1 MVMDRYRRQVST
13 GGCHCDFI
21 NRRRVRKRPRGNGN
35 GMGNVARVAVPAIDR
50 RSLQCLET
58 HFVSPDVYRR
68 DDVAQ
73 RQARLA
79 QVVSA
84 QIIPTLLHLHA
95 EVVPEAPP
103 IEHVVEALAPTSS
116 DISGLADIVLG
127 NDLEA
132 AVAYVLVLR
141 DRGLSMESLFIELL
155 EPTARYLGHLW
166 DNDECDFIDVTLGV
180 VRLQK
185 LLATFNDSYMLPGL
199 DMRRHVLLA
208 VTPGDQHDFGAT
220 MVKRFLMAAGWS
232 VQSAFN
238 ETAAEIACAARTFWF
253 AVAGLTVGSERSLS
267 ALSETIALIRQQ
279 SLNPAIGVMVGG
291 PIFTANPALAVEVGA
306 DGTAASAPTAVLMA
320 QKLFDLMELRS
331 AA

>member
-1 MVMDRYRRQVST
+1 VS
-13 GGCHCDFI
+13 G
-21 NRRRVRKRPRGNGN
+21 
-35 GMGNVARVAVPAIDR
+35 
-50 RSLQCLET
+50 
-58 HFVSPDVYRR
+58 
-68 DDVAQ
+68 
-73 RQARLA
+73 
-79 QVVSA
+79 
-84 QIIPTLLHLHA
+84 QIIPQLLRLHA

-116 DISGLADIVLG
+116 DISGLAHIVLG

-132 AVAYVLVLR
+132 ALAYVLVLR

-180 VRLQK
+180 ARLQK

-208 VTPGDQHDFGAT
+208 VTPGDQHYFGAT
-220 MVKRFLMAAGWS
+220 MVERFLLAAGWS
-232 VQSAFN
+232 VQSAFGQ
-238 ETAAEIACAARTFWF
+238 TSAEIARVARTHWF
-253 AVAGLTVGSERSLS
+253 AVAGLTVGSERSLG
-267 ALSETIALIRQQ
+267 ALSKTIRLIRQH
-279 SLNPAIGVMVGG
+279 SLNPEIGIMVGG
-291 PIFTANPALAVEVGA
+291 PIFTENPARALDVGA
-306 DGTAASAPTAVLMA
+306 DGTAANAPTAVLMA